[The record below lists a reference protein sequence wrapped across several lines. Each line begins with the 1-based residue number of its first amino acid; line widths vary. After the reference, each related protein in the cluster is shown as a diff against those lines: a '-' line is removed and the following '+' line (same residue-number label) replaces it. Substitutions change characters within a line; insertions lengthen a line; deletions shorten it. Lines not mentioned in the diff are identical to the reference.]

1 MGPYTMAEWEQWH
14 GIVFVLVC
22 ENEYET
28 GNLIIPVISECW
40 KFISVCEGE
49 KKENNVASTAL
60 HFDLM

>member
-1 MGPYTMAEWEQWH
+1 MAEWH
-14 GIVFVLVC
+14 GIVFMLAC
-22 ENEYET
+22 ENQYET
-28 GNLIIPVISECW
+28 GNLIIPVVSECW